1 MDEQQ
6 LRQTVHRA
14 QAGEAD
20 AYEALLNAYSKRLY
34 GYFIRA
40 TGRHHDAEDLLS
52 EMMLKLVRTL
62 KNYDHRG
69 RFEPWLFRIA
79 ANMVRDRIRRSKTRP
94 RAMSLSAEDDEG
106 GSMGPN
112 LPADGPEV
120 DEAMQAAEASAD
132 LQSALAKLDEQT
144 RQMILLRHFGEMSF
158 KDIAAA
164 FDCPLGTALAKVHRG
179 LKQLRGLMAEP

>member
-6 LRQTVHRA
+6 LRHTVHRA

-34 GYFIRA
+34 GYFIRS

-79 ANMVRDRIRRSKTRP
+79 ANMVRDRIRRRTTRP
-94 RAMSLSAEDDEG
+94 RAMSLSAADDGG
-106 GSMGPN
+106 GSMGSS
-112 LPADGPEV
+112 LPAEGPQV
-120 DEAMQAAEASAD
+120 DAAMMAAEASGD

-179 LKQLRGLMAEP
+179 IKQLRRLMVEP